1 MRAWAAVA
9 VFVTALGLLSACSSS
24 TEGQARP
31 TGGVTSAPNSAE
43 TKLPHSGAPRVA
55 NPLETNKLNPA
66 QQNPCSTL
74 TAAQLETLG
83 LNRPGTKKDNQAGP
97 SCRWSNTEAGSSV
110 QIYFPTKVIYQGLS
124 QLYESHKRYGGD
136 DYFFAMPAV
145 QGFPLLASATADSRD
160 LGNCS
165 VKVGLTDRQVVYVQ
179 LTTSYEKRGQLEP
192 CATAREVAGMA
203 LTTMKGGG

>member
-1 MRAWAAVA
+1 MRARTAVA
-9 VFVTALGLLSACSSS
+9 ISVTALGLLSACSAA

-31 TGGVTSAPNSAE
+31 TGAAASAPDRPDGN
-43 TKLPHSGAPRVA
+43 LPHSGAPGVA
-55 NPLETNKLNPA
+55 NPLDATKLEQA
-66 QQNPCSTL
+66 QRDPCSTL
-74 TAAQLETLG
+74 TAAQVMRLG
-83 LNRPGTKKDNQAGP
+83 LSQPGTKKDNQAGP
-97 SCRWSNTEAGSSV
+97 SCRWSDTEAGSSV
-110 QIYFPTKVIYQGLS
+110 QMYFPTKVIYQGLS

-160 LGNCS
+160 LGSCS